1 MMRAIRRRKVA
12 VIYKPWSTIVSVLL
26 MMMSGSW
33 AESYVITAH
42 RGASHDAPENTL
54 AAFRLAWEQQA
65 DAIEGDFRLTVDGQL
80 VCIHDADTE
89 RTCGVKRVVAQ
100 SRLEDLR
107 DLDFGRW
114 KAPAFSG
121 QQCCTL
127 DEVLEIIPR
136 GKRFFIE
143 LKTGPEIVEPLGRI
157 IERCNPDVSSLVVIA
172 FDEKTIAAC
181 KKRLPGVK
189 AHWLTSFREIR
200 TGANDWR
207 PLAEQVVET
216 VRRCGADGV
225 GLQARRQVVDREFV
239 QQLRVGG
246 VTEFHVWTVD
256 SPDDARFFVGL
267 GALGIT
273 TNRPAM
279 IRQSLSAP

>member
-1 MMRAIRRRKVA
+1 MIVIHKSWAAIVTA
-12 VIYKPWSTIVSVLL
+12 LL
-26 MMMSGSW
+26 TMMSGSR
-33 AESYVITAH
+33 AESQMITAH

-65 DAIEGDFRLTVDGQL
+65 DAIEGDFRLTADGYV

-89 RTCGVKRVVAQ
+89 RTCGVKRVVAE
-100 SRLEDLR
+100 SRLDDLR
-107 DLDFGRW
+107 GLDFGRW

-121 QQCCTL
+121 QPCCTL
-127 DEVLEIIPR
+127 EEVLEIMPG

-157 IERCNPDVSSLVVIA
+157 IERCTPDASSLVVIA

-189 AHWLTSFREIR
+189 AHWLTSFKEIR
-200 TGANDWR
+200 TGSNEWR
-207 PLAEQVVET
+207 PTAEQVLET
-216 VRRCGADGV
+216 VLRCGADGV
-225 GLQARRQVVDREFV
+225 GLQARRQVVDQKFV
-239 QQLRVGG
+239 QQLRSGG
-246 VTEFHVWTVD
+246 VAEFHVWTVD
-256 SPDDARFFVGL
+256 AADDARFFAEL
-267 GALGIT
+267 GAMGIT

-279 IRQSLSAP
+279 MREVLSAP